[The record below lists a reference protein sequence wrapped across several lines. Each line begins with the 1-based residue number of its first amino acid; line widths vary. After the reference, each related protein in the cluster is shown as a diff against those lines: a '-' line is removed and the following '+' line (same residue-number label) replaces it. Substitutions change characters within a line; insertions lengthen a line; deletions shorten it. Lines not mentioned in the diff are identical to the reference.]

1 MEEKTI
7 KILRKSGWYE
17 ERNIDISENLN
28 LLKYKGFE
36 IFDSA
41 IDFMKNFGELNIIV
55 KRMRMDGS
63 IKIAR
68 HTTCIKDIIGIL
80 DSSHFGLDN
89 FVDHEGNRM
98 TEKVLPVGAISNFEL
113 YLYISENGK
122 MYRNNGWIGN
132 SPLEAF
138 DNIIC
143 EKGGKPWSDIYYD

>member
-1 MEEKTI
+1 MEEKTK

-41 IDFMKNFGELNIIV
+41 IDFMKNFGELEITIEYSDAIISHHIS
-55 KRMRMDGS
+55 K
-63 IKIAR
+63 

-143 EKGGKPWSDIYYD
+143 EKGGKPWSEIIY

>member
-1 MEEKTI
+1 MENKTI
-7 KILRKSGWYE
+7 ETLKKSGWYE
-17 ERNIDISENLN
+17 ERNINILENIVFLES
-28 LLKYKGFE
+28 KGFE
-36 IFDSA
+36 IFDTA
-41 IDFMKNFGELNIIV
+41 LQFMKKFGELNIIV

-63 IKIAR
+63 IKIAK

-89 FVDHEGNRM
+89 FVDHEGNRI
-98 TEKVLPVGAISNFEL
+98 TENILPVGAISNFEL

-143 EKGGKPWSDIYYD
+143 EKGGKPWSRIIY